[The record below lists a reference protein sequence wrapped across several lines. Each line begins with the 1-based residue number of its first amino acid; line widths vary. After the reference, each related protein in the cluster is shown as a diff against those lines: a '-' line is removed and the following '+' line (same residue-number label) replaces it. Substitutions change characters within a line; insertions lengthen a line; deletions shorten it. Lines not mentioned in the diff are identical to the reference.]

1 MHKQKL
7 FVASCV
13 SLVTTSMVF
22 AIRGDVAP
30 AMSAAFQLTNEQMG
44 LIFSPAFWAFTIA
57 IFVSG
62 ALVDWVGMRALHVL
76 SAVGYLVGL
85 GLILTAPHQ
94 VAPVASIFDNTGT
107 SMLYAGFFI
116 MGLSQGLVEG
126 VINPLITT
134 IYADEKTRKLNML
147 HAWWPGGLVIGGL
160 LAALLTQAFDAS
172 WQVKLGAIA
181 VPAIAYLVMALS
193 LDYPA
198 TERVASNVSTVG
210 MWRQAGR
217 PLFVVL
223 FVCMWMTA
231 AAELAPDQWFPAVM
245 GALVPQL
252 QGVLFLVYTAGLMF
266 LLRFYGSGI
275 AHKAPIAT
283 LVACSVLTAVGLYW
297 LGSLE
302 PGASPI
308 VAFAAA
314 TVFGVGKTFFWPTM
328 LGVTAEQ
335 FPRGGALL
343 LGLMGGAGMLS
354 VAVAI
359 PMMGARI
366 DEFGPGAALQL
377 IGGLGVVLA
386 VAFGGLYAYF
396 AASGG
401 YRRVPI
407 AEAPTP

>member
-1 MHKQKL
+1 MNRQKL

-22 AIRGDVAP
+22 AIRGDIAP
-30 AMSAAFQLTNEQMG
+30 ALSGAFQLTNEQMG
-44 LIFSPAFWAFTIA
+44 LIFSPAFWAFTVA
-57 IFVSG
+57 IFISG
-62 ALVDWVGMRALHVL
+62 ALVDLVGMRALHVL
-76 SAVGYLVGL
+76 SAIGYLAGI
-85 GLILTAPHQ
+85 GLILIAPHPT
-94 VAPVASIFDNTGT
+94 APVASIFDATGT
-107 SMLYAGFFI
+107 SMLYAGFFV

-126 VINPLITT
+126 VINPLIATV
-134 IYADEKTRKLNML
+134 YSEEKTRKLNML
-147 HAWWPGGLVIGGL
+147 HAWWPGGLVIGGV

-172 WQVKLGAIA
+172 WQIKLGSIA
-181 VPAIAYLVMALS
+181 LPAVVYLAMALS
-193 LDYPA
+193 LVYPQ
-198 TERVASNVSTVG
+198 TERVVSNISTTE
-210 MWRQAGR
+210 MWREAGR

-223 FVCMWMTA
+223 FICMWMTA

-266 LLRFYGSGI
+266 LLRFFGSSI
-275 AHKAPIAT
+275 AHKAPIQT
-283 LVACSVLTAVGLYW
+283 LVVCSVLTAVGLYW
-297 LGSLE
+297 LGSLQ

-343 LGLMGGAGMLS
+343 LALMGGAGMLS

-359 PMMGARI
+359 PIMGARI
-366 DEFGPGAALQL
+366 DQFGPGAALQL
-377 IGGLGVVLA
+377 IAGLGAIRAVVFVGIYA
-386 VAFGGLYAYF
+386 FFVAR
-396 AASGG
+396 GG
-401 YRRVPI
+401 YRRVHI
-407 AEAPTP
+407 HA